1 MLKVIKNEHCALC
14 LPLMQILMVIPC
26 TVAYHVE
33 LLWKSD
39 FLLTQTRAADADVAD
54 ANSRDKPWFL
64 SPLWVTF
71 DIVCLALL
79 VCESI
84 TQLAPAL
91 QCECHAQY

>member
-1 MLKVIKNEHCALC
+1 MPLCETVLC
-14 LPLMQILMVIPC
+14 LFLPLVQILIIVPC

-33 LLWKSD
+33 LLWKHD
-39 FLLTQTRAADADVAD
+39 FLRTQARTPDADVSD
-54 ANSRDKPWFL
+54 ATSRTKPWFL

-84 TQLAPAL
+84 AQLAPAL